1 MTIYFSDLKNAFWLR
16 DGDEIVWCDTE
27 AEAKRALRAIDARAE
42 VADEVRKITEWLRS
56 MGMNQAADAIEAKD
70 YKRG

>member
-1 MTIYFSDLKNAFWLR
+1 
-16 DGDEIVWCDTE
+16 
-27 AEAKRALRAIDARAE
+27 LRAIDARAE